1 VIGCSELVVFKSLY
15 SRTRDWADIEAIM
28 EAGAIDCAD
37 TLARVERLLGT
48 EHPSAVRLRDLC
60 PR

>member
-1 VIGCSELVVFKSLY
+1 VVFKSLY
-15 SRTRDWADIEAIM
+15 GRTRYWADIEAIM